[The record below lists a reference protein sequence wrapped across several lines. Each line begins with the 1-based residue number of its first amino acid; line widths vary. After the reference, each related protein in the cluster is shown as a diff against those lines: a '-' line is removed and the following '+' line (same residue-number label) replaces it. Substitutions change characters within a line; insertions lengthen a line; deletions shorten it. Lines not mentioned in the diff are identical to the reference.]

1 MYYIIGLWGREGGE
15 GYVPQAFMKNIATD
29 VSPGNASTEDSEEDS
44 GTYSTPCRDEHVL
57 KFWFVIVWCLVLW

>member
-1 MYYIIGLWGREGGE
+1 M
-15 GYVPQAFMKNIATD
+15 PQAFMKNIATD

-57 KFWFVIVWCLVLW
+57 KFWFVIVWCLVL